1 MQYIKGKNAIIT
13 GVNSGLGLAF
23 CKALVLAGAHV
34 VGWGRSAPEEPI
46 ENFHFIPTELDQA
59 ISIENSLQQS
69 LEWFPEKRIDF
80 LITNAGLGRFYPI
93 EQMPESLW
101 DEQISINLKSM
112 FLCVQ
117 KVVPLMKAKGS
128 GHIVTLSSVAGK
140 TGASWGTAYSATK
153 FGVVGFSES
162 LFQEV
167 RASGIKVS
175 VVYPGSTKTN
185 FFDTVPGISTHDN
198 MLTTEAVANTVL
210 HILNTDQ
217 NTLISEVVIRPLNS
231 KPPEK

>member
-1 MQYIKGKNAIIT
+1 
-13 GVNSGLGLAF
+13 
-23 CKALVLAGAHV
+23 
-34 VGWGRSAPEEPI
+34 
-46 ENFHFIPTELDQA
+46 
-59 ISIENSLQQS
+59 
-69 LEWFPEKRIDF
+69 
-80 LITNAGLGRFYPI
+80 
-93 EQMPESLW
+93 MPESLW

-198 MLTTEAVANTVL
+198 MLTPEAVANTVL